1 MACGET
7 HGLSARKALLIH
19 SLKSLKKKKTTH
31 PTPLRALPPPL
42 LEAPPRSADH
52 LHLPDRERSKKRCET
67 RGPRE
72 REQRRCA
79 RERERRLAQEEVE
92 AEETASNEKETEK
105 TGDPFRPYV
114 TPHSSHT
121 SHRNPFLFALLPKEG
136 DRKKL
141 DFFIGDVVNEIGSL
155 HPEITASNFAKGKDN
170 KSYWKGKQA
179 KINSNG
185 RLLKKTLN

>member
-7 HGLSARKALLIH
+7 HGLSARK
-19 SLKSLKKKKTTH
+19 TTH
-31 PTPLRALPPPL
+31 LMTPLRALPPPL
-42 LEAPPRSADH
+42 LEAPPHAADH

-92 AEETASNEKETEK
+92 AEETASNEEETEK

-121 SHRNPFLFALLPKEG
+121 SHRNPFLFVLLPKEG
-136 DRKKL
+136 DRKKTGNAEKKACVRRRPNKRSTPPHTCR
-141 DFFIGDVVNEIGSL
+141 ISI
-155 HPEITASNFAKGKDN
+155 PASV
-170 KSYWKGKQA
+170 
-179 KINSNG
+179 
-185 RLLKKTLN
+185 R